1 MTDPALD
8 DRDVLEERLHGLD
21 AELEKLRKRLY
32 WLRATLGPDQEDHPD
47 VQSVMQRYD
56 EVAEEFTKVYREW
69 NRRG

>member
-8 DRDVLEERLHGLD
+8 DREVLEEKLHALD

-32 WLRATLGPDQEDHPD
+32 WLRATLGPDQEENPD
-47 VQSVMQRYD
+47 VQSALRRYN